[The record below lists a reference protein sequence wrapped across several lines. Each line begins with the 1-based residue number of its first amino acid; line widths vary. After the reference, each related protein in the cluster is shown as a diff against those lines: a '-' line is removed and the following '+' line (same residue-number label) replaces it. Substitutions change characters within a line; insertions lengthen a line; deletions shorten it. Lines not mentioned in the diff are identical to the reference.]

1 MILSLRAFFYLR
13 SILSFSKFLD
23 YTFFARPCG
32 TTPLNC
38 TAEEPTTEP
47 EGGDECKECNVYGF
61 TYENKERLKCIN
73 SHANG
78 TVVMRPSGFEIDFV
92 NNPLSG
98 SAAWFFV
105 IILKFIFTAIFEI
118 KNHVKNFLTTKY

>member
-1 MILSLRAFFYLR
+1 M
-13 SILSFSKFLD
+13 
-23 YTFFARPCG
+23 FFARPCG

-38 TAEEPTTEP
+38 TAEKLTNEP

-73 SHANG
+73 SNAGG

-92 NNPLSG
+92 KDPISE
-98 SAAWFFV
+98 SAA
-105 IILKFIFTAIFEI
+105 
-118 KNHVKNFLTTKY
+118 